1 MKAFKTLESFN
12 NYMSNLNQEQESNAQ
27 SKRLKQL
34 AIEFNSLV
42 DIEEYRSNNKEAWL
56 YLEKN
61 Y

>member
-27 SKRLKQL
+27 SERLKQL